1 MGFWARRSAKRRK
14 VLSRE
19 GDSYASASASAS
31 ASVSASLPLPAV
43 EDGGR
48 SSISI
53 MRADDVDG
61 GKLGASRVS
70 KSASRW

>member
-19 GDSYASASASAS
+19 GDSYASASVSA
-31 ASVSASLPLPAV
+31 SASLPLPAV
-43 EDGGR
+43 EDGGG

-61 GKLGASRVS
+61 GKWGASRVS